1 MELKEPKEYQEI
13 IRPFL
18 TDKRYHHSL
27 CVAEAAV
34 TLAKKYGG
42 DSRKAE
48 TAGIL
53 HDIMKD
59 LPQGEQLKM
68 MEQFG
73 IILTNVE
80 RAAPKLWHAVLGA
93 AYIKNELHLDDA
105 EILDAVRYHT
115 TGRENMTLLD
125 KIIFIADF
133 ISADRDYEGVENLR
147 KAAEVS
153 LEQAMI
159 AGITFTIQDLASGC
173 KPIHPDTV
181 AAYNQTVLAGKP

>member
-1 MELKEPKEYQEI
+1 MELKQPKEYQEI